1 MEEAPPVGSVSG
13 GASIGDVGA
22 VVACGGSVY
31 SGAIVVSPEGSGS
44 VEAAGRPVEGISVGA
59 VDSGGREV
67 STGSAV
73 GSAGSVGAPVGAFG
87 EIAGSGSRPRVRA
100 RTTAAQSK
108 RAPRTAQHMIFLLFF
123 IYSRLSQ
130 AFRFKI
136 SSSS

>member
-22 VVACGGSVY
+22 VVACGGSVF

-73 GSAGSVGAPVGAFG
+73 GSAGSVGALAGAFG